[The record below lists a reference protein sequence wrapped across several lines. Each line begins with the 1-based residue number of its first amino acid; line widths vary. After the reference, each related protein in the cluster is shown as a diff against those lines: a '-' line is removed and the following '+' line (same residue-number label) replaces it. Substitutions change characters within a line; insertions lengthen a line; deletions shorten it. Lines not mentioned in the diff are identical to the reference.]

1 MTSGYEYIFAYFQSN
16 LNLGIVSSQSMSS
29 IGEFITT
36 PLVTLILTCIIF
48 LGALY
53 QLYSERINFAGILSF
68 ICTLIFFIGYVL
80 IDEISLISVLLF
92 GIGAL
97 LVIIELFVIGAVL
110 GILGFIAII
119 GSFVLVGENKKK
131 KKILT
136 MGMIIAVALILA
148 TIEWVILVKGFNRKI
163 PFFDKVILRDSTNK
177 ESGYTSHDDRSHL
190 IGKLCTTYTA
200 LRPSGIILVDDERID
215 AVSDGSFIQKDKQVK
230 IVQVEG
236 TRVVVREI

>member
-1 MTSGYEYIFAYFQSN
+1 MTSGYEYIFAYFQNN

-119 GSFVLVGENKKK
+119 GSFVLVGEN
-131 KKILT
+131 ILT
-136 MGMIIAVALILA
+136 MGMIIAVALILT

-190 IGKLCTTYTA
+190 IGKICTTYTA
-200 LRPSGIILVDDERID
+200 LRPSGIILVGDERID

>member
-1 MTSGYEYIFAYFQSN
+1 MTSAYEYILMFIQN
-16 LNLGIVSSQSMSS
+16 NINLGIVSSQSVSS
-29 IGEFITT
+29 FGDFIAS
-36 PLVTLILTCIIF
+36 PIITLILTCIIF

-53 QLYSERINFAGILSF
+53 QLYSERINFAGIASF
-68 ICTLIFFIGYVL
+68 ICTLIFFIGFVI
-80 IDEISLISVLLF
+80 IDEISLMSVLLF
-92 GIGAL
+92 SIGVI
-97 LVIIELFVIGAVL
+97 LVIIELFVVGAVL

-119 GSFVLVGENKKK
+119 GSFILVGDNLL
-131 KKILT
+131 I
-136 MGMIIAVALILA
+136 MGAIIAVALILT

-163 PFFDKVILRDSTNK
+163 PFFEKVILRDSTNK

-190 IGKLCTTYTA
+190 IGKVCTTFTA

-215 AVSDGSFIQKDKQVK
+215 AVSDGNFIQKDQQVK

>member
-1 MTSGYEYIFAYFQSN
+1 MNVSYEHIHIVFQN
-16 LNLGIVSSQSMSS
+16 NFNLGIVSSQFAKS
-29 IGEFITT
+29 IGDYITS
-36 PLVTLILTCIIF
+36 PAITLILTCIIF

-53 QLYSERINFAGILSF
+53 QLYSNQINIAGILSF
-68 ICTLIFFIGYVL
+68 ICTLIFFIGYAIV
-80 IDEISLISVLLF
+80 DEISLLSVFLF
-92 GIGAL
+92 MIGAL
-97 LVIIELFVIGAVL
+97 LVVIELFVIGAII

-119 GSFVLVGENKKK
+119 ASFILVGDS
-131 KKILT
+131 ILT
-136 MGMIIAVALILA
+136 MGIIIAIALILS

-163 PFFDKVILRDSTNK
+163 PFFEKVILRDSTSK

-190 IGKLCTTYTA
+190 IGKMCTTYTA

-215 AVSDGSFIQKDKQVK
+215 AVSDGSFIQKDQQVK

>member
-1 MTSGYEYIFAYFQSN
+1 MFTFIHEN
-16 LNLGIVSSQSMSS
+16 LNLGIVSSRSLSS
-29 IGEFITT
+29 IGDFLTM

-53 QLYSERINFAGILSF
+53 QLYSNHINIAGILSV
-68 ICTLIFFIGYVL
+68 ISTLIFFIGFV
-80 IDEISLISVLLF
+80 IVDEISLISVLLF
-92 GIGAL
+92 AIGVL
-97 LVIIELFVIGAVL
+97 LVIIELFVIGAIL

-119 GSFVLVGENKKK
+119 SSFILVGENV
-131 KKILT
+131 LT
-136 MGMIIAVALILA
+136 MGMIIAVALILT

-163 PFFDKVILRDSTNK
+163 PFFDKVILKDSTSK

-190 IGKLCTTYTA
+190 IGKECTTYTP
-200 LRPSGIILVDDERID
+200 LRPSGIILVDGERID
-215 AVSDGSFIQKDKQVK
+215 AVSDGNFIQKDQQVK

>member
-1 MTSGYEYIFAYFQSN
+1 MTSGYEYIFAYFQNN

-68 ICTLIFFIGYVL
+68 ICTLIFFIGYVI

-119 GSFVLVGENKKK
+119 GSFVLVGEN
-131 KKILT
+131 ILT
-136 MGMIIAVALILA
+136 MGMIIAVALILT

-163 PFFDKVILRDSTNK
+163 PFFDNSTNK

>member
-1 MTSGYEYIFAYFQSN
+1 M
-16 LNLGIVSSQSMSS
+16 NLGIISNESLSS
-29 IGEFITT
+29 IGDFISL
-36 PLVTLILTCIIF
+36 PIVTLVLTCIIF

-53 QLYSERINFAGILSF
+53 QIYSKHINFAGILSI
-68 ICTLIFFIGYVL
+68 ICTLIFFIGYVI

-92 GIGAL
+92 GVGVL
-97 LVIIELFVIGAVL
+97 LVIIELFVIGAIL

-119 GSFVLVGENKKK
+119 ASFILVGEN
-131 KKILT
+131 ILT
-136 MGMIIAVALILA
+136 MGMIIAIALILT

-190 IGKLCTTYTA
+190 IGKLCVTYTA
-200 LRPSGIILVDDERID
+200 LRPSGIIIVDDERID
-215 AVSDGSFIQKDKQVK
+215 AVSDGTFIQKDQQVK